1 MSENEALL
9 LTLWLFLFG
18 AGSPWMGQSGGGA
31 TAANN
36 TCPAKEFATCRGH
49 LLRVHQL
56 LDGRADIVYRLAS
69 VEASL
74 GNQQAALDWLSTYS
88 KSGLTFADPAAD
100 SEFASL
106 KEAPEFQAILA
117 RWKSA
122 RQPVSLSKPFL
133 SLPET

>member
-1 MSENEALL
+1 MLKALL
-9 LTLWLFLFG
+9 KSPAVCRIPSVGLFG
-18 AGSPWMGQSGGGA
+18 AETSWIEQYGHEA
-31 TAANN
+31 AAANK
-36 TCPAKEFATCRGH
+36 TCTAKEFEACRGH
-49 LLRVHQL
+49 LLRVHQF

-106 KEAPEFQAILA
+106 KSEPEFEAILA
-117 RWKSA
+117 RLKSA
-122 RQPVSLSKPFL
+122 RQPVSHSKNR
-133 SLPET
+133 